1 MISHYLGKWTDLGI
15 DNTPTRDNSFGFGSI
30 TCLRG
35 FKLIL
40 SYLKRTKILI
50 RVILRSCFCAI
61 RKTTHFCRKV
71 FIEIVLYFVGVF
83 TANTL
88 FMSQTIKGHLHGL
101 SLRLCLFV
109 CCIYLDCTSV
119 PPNNKGVE
127 TVYI

>member
-1 MISHYLGKWTDLGI
+1 MSEGIQVDTFILETDE
-15 DNTPTRDNSFGFGSI
+15 NTNSRDFAQF
-30 TCLRG
+30 
-35 FKLIL
+35 
-40 SYLKRTKILI
+40 
-50 RVILRSCFCAI
+50 CFCAI

-101 SLRLCLFV
+101 SVRLCLCV